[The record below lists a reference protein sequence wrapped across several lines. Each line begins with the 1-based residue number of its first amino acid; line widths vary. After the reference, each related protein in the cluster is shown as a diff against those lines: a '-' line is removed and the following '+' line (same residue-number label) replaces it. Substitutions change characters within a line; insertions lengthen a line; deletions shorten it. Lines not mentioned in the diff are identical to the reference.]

1 MFLSKLGGGA
11 LPMMQVRVGPSWRGQ
26 LHDQLTGF
34 AGKRRWLYS
43 GEALAGSYFWSVSR
57 QSQLQ
62 SLS

>member
-1 MFLSKLGGGA
+1 
-11 LPMMQVRVGPSWRGQ
+11 MMQMRVGPSGMGQ